1 MALAE
6 HQGSLSNLA
15 GMWEPTDLSSSKVM
29 GNPSLH
35 ITDKGG
41 EKGDVG
47 SASSGPLFPPFPGSL
62 SQRRTC
68 AESPQEGGLGST

>member
-6 HQGSLSNLA
+6 NQGSLSNLA

-47 SASSGPLFPPFPGSL
+47 PASSGPLFPPFPGSL
-62 SQRRTC
+62 EPEEDVC
-68 AESPQEGGLGST
+68 